1 MNSIISTV
9 SSFVTKTVDHFK
21 KNPADAVLILI
32 TLMFIDTE
40 TDIDNIEDLKEF
52 MGE

>member
-1 MNSIISTV
+1 MNSIISAV

-32 TLMFIDTE
+32 TLMFIDIE

-52 MGE
+52 IGE

>member
-1 MNSIISTV
+1 MNSIISNI
-9 SSFVTKTVDHFK
+9 SSFVSKTVDHFK

-32 TLMFIDTE
+32 TLMFIDIE

-52 MGE
+52 VGE